1 MTHHCT
7 HVCVASG
14 ENFHSQGSSWHLHYV
29 NLKPKDRPSF
39 KSSMSLIID
48 FINLSILK
56 KLLCFSPISHIR
68 DTSVMLGCR
77 IPVFYSE
84 FSAKYLKTLE
94 ICQLQARESFIS
106 TSKFSQEGLCSRCQ
120 RRAQGGKDRVEQGA
134 GMNDFKPLGELRA
147 DPVPM
152 KSFSIVSLHKMFGS
166 KPAVRLG
173 CFCARLL
180 LRGQCMTAAL
190 HIQNKE
196 LQKFFP
202 PL

>member
-1 MTHHCT
+1 
-7 HVCVASG
+7 
-14 ENFHSQGSSWHLHYV
+14 
-29 NLKPKDRPSF
+29 
-39 KSSMSLIID
+39 MSLIID

-68 DTSVMLGCR
+68 GTSVMSGCR

-106 TSKFSQEGLCSRCQ
+106 TSKFSQEGLCSGCQ

-196 LQKFFP
+196 LQKFFSSSVKVSLITIIVTFYNKTVENLVFRQVCFSCTREGKLLP
-202 PL
+202 FVS